1 MARQKKAT
9 AKRGRPAKDAAAP
22 KRKYTRRAHKTL
34 GDGVAL
40 TNMAHPFNAT
50 QEQRNEGFRNAALY
64 MALETRK
71 ISGSVMGGVD
81 SLIEDADKIR
91 AYLSDGLPKVDPVPV
106 GGPDS
111 VVGSGADTVFPHGDA
126 PTLPTAS
133 TYNLRDA
140 AE

>member
-1 MARQKKAT
+1 MARQKKTT
-9 AKRGRPAKDAAAP
+9 AKRGRPAKNDAAP
-22 KRKYTRRAHKTL
+22 KRKYVRRAHKTL

-40 TNMAHPFNAT
+40 TSMAHPFNVT
-50 QEQRNEGFRNAALY
+50 QAQRNEGFRNAALY

-91 AYLSDGLPKVDPVPV
+91 AYLSDGLPKVDPVPET
-106 GGPDS
+106 GPI
-111 VVGSGADTVFPHGDA
+111 GSGGVLTPRIDDDGPLEGDTAGYPLA
-126 PTLPTAS
+126 A
-133 TYNLRDA
+133 A